1 MSSRCALATRPFTS
15 ATSATSASL
24 AIPALLASLV
34 PALGTLLLGLALG
47 ACERRVDEPLPL
59 TPSSNVGDVAPP
71 ASTGTPPPSTW
82 TPAASTGG
90 RETARCIQPTPST
103 PERPSPKLTGPDPAC
118 PDDPTGP
125 LQLTTGKVTFLEAK
139 APDVTVEIARR
150 DQERMRGLMYR
161 TSMAENRGMIFVFQ
175 QRTNH
180 SFWMHNT
187 CIPLDMLFID
197 SDGTIVGIEENTP
210 TLNDSTFDV
219 GCPSAYVLELNAGWA
234 RRHGVVAG
242 QKVRLEGI

>member
-1 MSSRCALATRPFTS
+1 MSSRCALATRPFPS
-15 ATSATSASL
+15 ATSATSTTSAALAVPAALASL
-24 AIPALLASLV
+24 A
-34 PALGTLLLGLALG
+34 PALGALLLGIALG

-59 TPSSNVGDVAPP
+59 TPSSDVGHVAPTS
-71 ASTGTPPPSTW
+71 STGTPTS
-82 TPAASTGG
+82 STGTPNAG
-90 RETARCIQPTPST
+90 RCIRPTPSA

-118 PDDPTGP
+118 PEDPTGP
-125 LQLTTGKVTFLEAK
+125 FQLANGKVVFLEAK

-150 DQERMRGLMYR
+150 EPERARGLMYR

-175 QRTNH
+175 QPSNH

-197 SDGTIVGIEENTP
+197 ADGTIVGIEENTP
-210 TLNDSTFDV
+210 TLDDSTFEV
-219 GCPSAYVLELNAGWA
+219 GCPSTYVLELNAGWA

-242 QKVRLEGI
+242 QKVRLDGI